1 MYILWSLKQTF
12 NTHFNAF
19 MFFCVLQMCLV
30 CASIVR
36 ALQCAAEPCTAVV
49 SDKPFLSLHV
59 QQGWL
64 ELYKTRGMSEL
75 TWF

>member
-49 SDKPFLSLHV
+49 SDKPFRHSMYSRA
-59 QQGWL
+59 GWSYTKQ
-64 ELYKTRGMSEL
+64 EECRS
-75 TWF
+75 